1 MGKLSKKKFKAG
13 LESLFDESTDGFLQE
28 SVALVDEKED
38 RPKPK
43 KVIRIKTKG
52 SSKDF
57 TSDLDT
63 LLEEALAESDDNQN
77 RQAEAAGSF
86 ELKAKKQS
94 PIAISG
100 LDALIRKTID
110 VQYVNDENEK
120 KTKRVTIS
128 VEKKKLQK
136 LKQIAR
142 VEKSYLKDILGSLI
156 AEYINKYEQDNY

>member
-28 SVALVDEKED
+28 TVALVDEREAP
-38 RPKPK
+38 RKPK
-43 KVIRIKTKG
+43 KVKRIRARG
-52 SSKDF
+52 SSKNF
-57 TSDLDT
+57 TSDLDS
-63 LLEEALAESDDNQN
+63 LLEEALSESDDNQY
-77 RQAEAAGSF
+77 RQKEATGSL
-86 ELKAKKQS
+86 ELKAKKR

-110 VQYVNDENEK
+110 VQYVADETEK
-120 KTKRVTIS
+120 RTKRLTIS
-128 VEKKKLQK
+128 LEKKKLQK

-156 AEYINKYEQDNY
+156 GEYIKKYEQDNF

>member
-28 SVALVDEKED
+28 SVALVDKPERRKPEKVK
-38 RPKPK
+38 R
-43 KVIRIKTKG
+43 IRARG
-52 SSKDF
+52 NSKNF

-63 LLEEALAESDDNQN
+63 LLEEALSESDDNQY
-77 RQAEAAGSF
+77 RQEEATGSF
-86 ELKAKKQS
+86 EPKGKKR

-110 VQYVNDENEK
+110 VKYVNDETEK
-120 KTKRVTIS
+120 RTKRLTIS
-128 VEKKKLQK
+128 LEKKKLQK

-156 AEYINKYEQDNY
+156 GEYIQKYEQENY

>member
-28 SVALVDEKED
+28 SVALVDKPEP
-38 RPKPK
+38 PKPE
-43 KVIRIKTKG
+43 KVTRIKARG
-52 SSKDF
+52 NSKNF

-63 LLEEALAESDDNQN
+63 LLEEALSESDNDQY
-77 RQAEAAGSF
+77 RQKEATGSF
-86 ELKAKKQS
+86 EPKAKKH

-110 VQYVNDENEK
+110 IQYANEENEK

-128 VEKKKLQK
+128 VDKKKLQK